1 MTTEADLERAL
12 RGRVNGEVRFDRAT
26 RAAYSTDASN
36 YRQVPIAVVVPRSL
50 DDVIETVATCRERD
64 VPVLSRGG
72 GTSLAGQTCNVAVVI
87 DWSKHLRR
95 FELLP
100 EEKRAVVEPGVI
112 CDAVRD
118 AANAHGLTF
127 GPDPATHDRCTFG
140 GMIGNNSCGPHSVM
154 SGKTVDN
161 TEELDVL
168 LYDGTRMRVGPT
180 SDHEL
185 SDNIDRGGRTGE
197 IYERLRDLRDSYAQ
211 EIRARYPRIPR
222 RVSGYN
228 LDALLPENG
237 FNVARALVGSEGT
250 LVTVLGATVRL
261 MEWPAHR
268 ALLVA
273 GFEDVYAAADSV
285 PDVVAYGPLA
295 LEGLDDPLIARARAG
310 SADLPGGKGWLMIEF
325 GGATPGEAGERARA
339 AASTLKALRGH
350 IGTAVVTDAR
360 ELARLWRV
368 REISF
373 GATAFVPGKPDA
385 LAGWE
390 DAAVPPDR
398 LGAYLRDFSGLVA
411 RYGYETSLYGHFGQG
426 CVHCRVTFD
435 FSSADGVRAYRSFM
449 DEAADLVVAY
459 GGSLSGEHGDGQQR
473 AELLP
478 KMFGP
483 KLIDAF
489 REFKSIWDPNGK
501 MNPGKVVDPNP
512 ITSNLRL
519 GAGWRPLDVKTH
531 FAYPEDQGEFAHAS
545 LRCVGVGKC
554 RREDGGTMCPSY
566 MATRE
571 EIHSTRGRAH
581 LLFEMM
587 RGETITDGWRSEE
600 VREALDLC
608 LSCKGCKSDCP
619 VNVDMATY
627 KAEFYSHHYKGRARP
642 RQAYSLGLI
651 YWWSRIGSKMP
662 RLANR
667 VTRSR
672 LVKGI
677 AGVAS
682 QRDAPTFAEQP
693 FRAWFRT
700 HRPRNPNGER
710 VILWP
715 DTFNNFFH
723 PDVARATVEA
733 LEATGCRVQLPPK
746 ILCCGRPLYDYGMLD
761 LAKRL
766 LQQTLEVLRDEIAR
780 GTPVVGM
787 EPSCIAVFRDELPNL
802 LPYNENAKRL
812 SKQVFTLA
820 EFLTERDFD
829 LSPLAGKALYFGHCH
844 HRYVMG
850 TQRDV
855 SLLKRLGLDVD
866 ELETTCCGLAGS
878 FGFEAGKR
886 YDVSV
891 RVGEHGVLPK
901 VRAADR
907 QTVVV
912 ADGFSCR
919 TQIEQLTDRSAV
931 HLSQVIRKAL
941 RER

>member
-1 MTTEADLERAL
+1 M
-12 RGRVNGEVRFDRAT
+12 
-26 RAAYSTDASN
+26 
-36 YRQVPIAVVVPRSL
+36 VPRSL
-50 DDVIETVATCRERD
+50 DDVIETVAACRERD

-87 DWSKHLRR
+87 DWSKNLRR
-95 FELLP
+95 FVLFP
-100 EEKRAVVEPGVI
+100 DEKRAVVEPGTI

-118 AANAHGLTF
+118 AANEHGLTF

-154 SGKTVDN
+154 SGKTDDN
-161 TEELDVL
+161 TEALQIL
-168 LYDGTRMRVGPT
+168 LYDGTRMSVGPT
-180 SDHEL
+180 SDQEL
-185 SDNIDRGGRTGE
+185 YDTIERGGRTGE
-197 IYERLRDLRDSYAQ
+197 IYRDLRDLRDRYQ
-211 EIRARYPRIPR
+211 EEIRARYPRIPR

-273 GFEDVYAAADSV
+273 GFEDVYAAADAV
-285 PDVVAYGPLA
+285 PDVAAHGPTA
-295 LEGLDDPLIARARAG
+295 LEGLDEPLIALARAG
-310 SADLPGGKGWLMIEF
+310 NPDLPGGNGWLMIEF
-325 GGATPGEAGERARA
+325 GGATPREAEERARA
-339 AASTLKALRGH
+339 AASTVGARRGFA
-350 IGTAVVTDAR
+350 GVVVVTDQRAQA
-360 ELARLWRV
+360 ELWRV

-373 GATAFVPGKPDA
+373 GATAFTPGKPDA
-385 LAGWE
+385 WAGWE

-398 LGAYLRDFSGLVA
+398 LGGYLRDFSGLVA

-435 FSSADGVRAYRSFM
+435 FASAEGVRAYRSFV
-449 DEAADLVVAY
+449 DEAADIVVAY

-489 REFKSIWDPNGK
+489 REFKSIWDPDGK
-501 MNPGKVVDPNP
+501 MNPGKIVDPYP

-519 GAGWRPLDVKTH
+519 GAGWRPLEVKTH
-531 FAYPEDQGEFAHAS
+531 FAYPEDQGDFAHAS
-545 LRCVGVGKC
+545 MRCVGVGKC

-571 EIHSTRGRAH
+571 EIHSTRGRAR

-587 RGETITDGWRSEE
+587 RGETIADGWRSEE

-651 YWWSRIGSKMP
+651 FWWSRLASKMP

-667 VTRSR
+667 ATRAH
-672 LVKGI
+672 LVKKI
-677 AGVAS
+677 AGVAP
-682 QRDAPTFAEQP
+682 QRDAPDFAEQP
-693 FRAWFRT
+693 FRTWFKT

-723 PDVARATVEA
+723 TDVASATVEV
-733 LEATGCRVQLPPK
+733 LEEAGCRVELPPK

-766 LQQTLEVLRDEIAR
+766 LRRTVDVLRDDIAR
-780 GTPVVGM
+780 GTPIVGM

-802 LPYNENAKRL
+802 LPEDENAKRL

-820 EFLTERDFD
+820 EFLGERDLD
-829 LSPLAGKALYFGHCH
+829 LPTLEGKALYFGHCH
-844 HRYVMG
+844 HRSVMG

-855 SLLKRLGLDVD
+855 AVLKRMGFDV
-866 ELETTCCGLAGS
+866 ENLETTCCGLAGS

-891 RVGEHGVLPK
+891 QVGEHGVLPS

-907 QTVVV
+907 ETVVV

-919 TQIEQLTDRSAV
+919 TQIEQLTGRRSV
-931 HLSQVIRKAL
+931 HLSQVIAKAL